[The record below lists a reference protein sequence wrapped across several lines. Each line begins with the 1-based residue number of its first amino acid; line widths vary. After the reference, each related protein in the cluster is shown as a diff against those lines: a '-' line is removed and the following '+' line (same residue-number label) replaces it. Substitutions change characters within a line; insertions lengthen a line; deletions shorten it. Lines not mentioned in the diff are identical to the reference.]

1 MENIIGILFCVSVL
15 VLSNYFLRRRK
26 GTLSKTDETKYVVGS
41 NNGENEAESTQNGK
55 PRGSMFKRIAK
66 FILLYFSVA
75 FSIAILSGA
84 LGGLAQV
91 YAGQAYTITKF
102 AAPVFVYIVF
112 LYFLAK
118 KYSLA
123 HSAKLM
129 SYVYMILI
137 LLRIVYIIISGIQ
150 LAHSILHSVLPYI
163 LLLLLSGAIFV
174 AKRTKTECTENVKL
188 DG

>member
-1 MENIIGILFCVSVL
+1 MENIISILFCVSVL
-15 VLSNYFLRRRK
+15 VLYNYFLRRRK
-26 GTLSKTDETKYVVGS
+26 GTLSKTDKTKYVVGS
-41 NNGENEAESTQNGK
+41 NNGENKAESTQNGK

-75 FSIAILSGA
+75 FSSAFLSGT

-91 YAGQAYTITKF
+91 YAEQAYTITRF

-137 LLRIVYIIISGIQ
+137 LLRVVYIIISDIQ
-150 LAHSILHSVLPYI
+150 LAHSVLPYI

-174 AKRTKTECTENVKL
+174 AKRTKAECTENVKL
-188 DG
+188 IG